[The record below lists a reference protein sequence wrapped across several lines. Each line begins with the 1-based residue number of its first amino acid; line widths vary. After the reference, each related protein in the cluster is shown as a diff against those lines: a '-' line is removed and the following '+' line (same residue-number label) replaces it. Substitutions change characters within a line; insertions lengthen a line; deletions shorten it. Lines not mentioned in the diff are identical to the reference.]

1 MKIYI
6 ATPVNARKEPT
17 LIAKQTQAKLR
28 VIELRKQIKKH
39 LPDAEVVS
47 SVTHI
52 YAATRGKADAEAR
65 IMGECITLVME
76 SDVILMDDGWG
87 DSHGCKVERFTAQE
101 YGKEIWTL
109 FDLDALKDGKKY
121 NGTKIRL

>member
-52 YAATRGKADAEAR
+52 YAATRGKAEAEAR
-65 IMGECITLVME
+65 IMGECIRLVME

-109 FDLDALKDGKKY
+109 FDLEGLAENESVTSKVK
-121 NGTKIRL
+121 

>member
-52 YAATRGKADAEAR
+52 YAATRGKAEAEAR
-65 IMGECITLVME
+65 IMGECIKLVME

-109 FDLDALKDGKKY
+109 FDLEGLKSK
-121 NGTKIRL
+121 

>member
-6 ATPVNARKEPT
+6 ATPVNARKEKT
-17 LIAKQTQAKLR
+17 LKAKQAAAKLR

-52 YAATRGKADAEAR
+52 YAATRGNANAEAR
-65 IMGECITLVME
+65 IMGECVRLVME
-76 SDVILMDDGWG
+76 CDIILMDEGWG
-87 DSHGCKVERFTAQE
+87 DSHGCKVERFSAQE

-109 FDLDALKDGKKY
+109 FDLEGLKSK
-121 NGTKIRL
+121 

>member
-17 LIAKQTQAKLR
+17 LKEKQMAAKKR
-28 VIELRKQIKKH
+28 VEELKKEVHKH
-39 LPDAEVVS
+39 LPKALIS
-47 SVTHI
+47 SVFSVIAVT
-52 YAATRGKADAEAR
+52 GEKEEK
-65 IMGECITLVME
+65 IMGACVAAVMKC
-76 SDVILMDDGWG
+76 DVILMDDGWG

-109 FDLDALKDGKKY
+109 FDLEGLKSK
-121 NGTKIRL
+121 